1 MKPSGSAANRR
12 KAMKILVIGP
22 SETKAHGGI
31 STVIRV
37 IRESEPL
44 NQEFEIDVFP
54 SYIDGSLLVR
64 LLYSAYGYFRFLL
77 KFRNYDLFHIN
88 TAEKGSTFRK
98 NLYLKAIK
106 RAGKKA
112 IVHIHGAEYLNFYDT
127 LSSFRK
133 RIVDDFF
140 HQADLVL
147 ALSDNWKKELEQ
159 RAHIT
164 TCRTLNNGVN
174 TLTFRA
180 AFTDVTEHKDSFL
193 MLGRLGARKG
203 GYDLID
209 AAEIAVRQNPN
220 LKVCLAGDGDVE
232 NVRKLVA
239 QKGLEKNI
247 TVPGWIS
254 RTEKLSYLKK
264 ASTVVLPSYYEGLPM
279 SLLEGMAAG
288 KAIISTT
295 VGAIPEMIT
304 EENGILIKPGD
315 VSALAEGLLR
325 CSTDMD
331 MLKSMSQK
339 NMEKAENV
347 FSVRRMH
354 AQLAEYYR
362 QVMQQDG

>member
-1 MKPSGSAANRR
+1 
-12 KAMKILVIGP
+12 
-22 SETKAHGGI
+22 
-31 STVIRV
+31 
-37 IRESEPL
+37 
-44 NQEFEIDVFP
+44 
-54 SYIDGSLLVR
+54 
-64 LLYSAYGYFRFLL
+64 
-77 KFRNYDLFHIN
+77 
-88 TAEKGSTFRK
+88 
-98 NLYLKAIK
+98 
-106 RAGKKA
+106 
-112 IVHIHGAEYLNFYDT
+112 
-127 LSSFRK
+127 
-133 RIVDDFF
+133 
-140 HQADLVL
+140 
-147 ALSDNWKKELEQ
+147 
-159 RAHIT
+159 
-164 TCRTLNNGVN
+164 
-174 TLTFRA
+174 
-180 AFTDVTEHKDSFL
+180 
-193 MLGRLGARKG
+193 
-203 GYDLID
+203 LID
-209 AAEIAVRQNPN
+209 ATEIAIRQNPN